1 MTGSGSG
8 SQTGGGGGTIADSLV
23 AMLVCPK
30 SKQPLIYFPRGE
42 ADTDVADGCFVSP
55 SARLRYRIDGG
66 VPVMLV
72 EEAVELSADATAALV
87 DRAEQLGLVV
97 RSP

>member
-1 MTGSGSG
+1 MTGA
-8 SQTGGGGGTIADSLV
+8 IADRLV

-42 ADTDVADGCFVSP
+42 DDTTEADGCFVSP

-66 VPVMLV
+66 VPMMLV
-72 EEAVELSADATAALV
+72 EEAVELTIEATTALV
-87 DRAEQLGLVV
+87 ARAKQLGL
-97 RSP
+97 